1 MDPRKFLFVMWEGGG
16 NVPPQ
21 LGLARKLVERG
32 HRVRVLSEPSIEQEV
47 CAIGCEFAPFKKA
60 PHRLDRSPASDFVR
74 DWEAMTPFGAFGR
87 VRDRVLLGPALAYAI
102 DTLNEITCFSPHVLA
117 VDWLL
122 TGAQVAGECAAI
134 PTAALVHAIY
144 MMPEPGK
151 PAPGFGFRPAQ
162 GVVGR
167 LRDRTCNRLLLAL
180 FDRGMPQLN
189 KARRQMGLPPVA
201 SISDQFGRFD
211 RLLVLVSEHF
221 DFPAER
227 RDPRLRFVGPELEEP
242 GWVEQ
247 WEPPWEQSSAQPTVV
262 ISFST
267 TFQDQAPAIRR
278 SIQAVAAIRVHALV
292 TLGPAL
298 DPAEFAA
305 PAHVFV
311 VRSAPHDRLFADS
324 SVVVTHAGLGTVTRA
339 LAHGVPLVC
348 MPMGRDQD
356 DVAARVVEH
365 GAGVRISRRASAKKI
380 RWAIEQV
387 LHDSRFRLG
396 ARRLSDAI
404 QADRR
409 AGRGVHELEEMAD
422 AVTRRPAQS
431 SEKEP

>member
-47 CAIGCEFAPFKKA
+47 CAIGCEFGPFKKA

-74 DWEAMTPFGAFGR
+74 DWEPMTPFGAFGR

-144 MMPEPGK
+144 MMPAPGK

-167 LRDRTCNRLLLAL
+167 LRDRTCNRLFLAL

-201 SISDQFGRFD
+201 SITDQFGRSD
-211 RLLVLVSEHF
+211 RLLVLGSEHF
-221 DFPAER
+221 DF
-227 RDPRLRFVGPELEEP
+227 
-242 GWVEQ
+242 
-247 WEPPWEQSSAQPTVV
+247 
-262 ISFST
+262 
-267 TFQDQAPAIRR
+267 R

-292 TLGPAL
+292 TLGSAL
-298 DPAEFAA
+298 DPVEFAA
-305 PAHVFV
+305 PAHVFL

-365 GAGVRISRRASAKKI
+365 GAGVRIWRRASAKKI
-380 RWAIEQV
+380 RRQS
-387 LHDSRFRLG
+387 SRFYTIRGFVWPRG
-396 ARRLSDAI
+396 A
-404 QADRR
+404 
-409 AGRGVHELEEMAD
+409 
-422 AVTRRPAQS
+422 
-431 SEKEP
+431 